1 MNREELF
8 ELLVYMI
15 TSAAGLK
22 GEPKI
27 YGPLRLIEA
36 SQRLAELMLEEDEGN
51 KNLKELVGIIER
63 GKRKS
68 SVDEEGFYAM
78 LNEAAEKL
86 VDCLEK

>member
-1 MNREELF
+1 MNNAEEF

-22 GEPKI
+22 GEPKV
-27 YGPLRLIEA
+27 YGPLRLAEA
-36 SQRLAELMLEEDEGN
+36 SQRLAELRLREEPEN
-51 KNLKELVGIIER
+51 EHLKELVQIIEN

-68 SVDEEGFYAM
+68 MTDEEGFYQM

-86 VDCLEK
+86 ADCL